1 MIELLA
7 TPTNAEHFARLM
19 SFAREV
25 LVVCDQFGVT
35 SVLDGS
41 LAVLAYTGDPSM
53 EIHDVDF
60 SCPESQFPRLQQALE
75 SPGIACR
82 VRPWHV
88 LQARRGD
95 LKIEFGA
102 TEHWNRGIP
111 DRHETL
117 KVGDVQFC
125 LLGID
130 GLREQYRRGLVDTER
145 QNDDSRNK
153 YQAYRGKFRLLE
165 APKV

>member
-102 TEHWNRGIP
+102 TEPNIGIVASP
-111 DRHETL
+111 IATKR
-117 KVGDVQFC
+117 
-125 LLGID
+125 
-130 GLREQYRRGLVDTER
+130 
-145 QNDDSRNK
+145 
-153 YQAYRGKFRLLE
+153 
-165 APKV
+165 